1 MIVDVVSVLPEV
13 WLLVGALVVLLSGS
27 FLPRRRLGRTRIATV
42 VVLAGSGVSAAVALG
57 QPTRTAFDASYL
69 IDPATGAV
77 RLIAVLA
84 TAVVVLLAGDELAE
98 HVRQAEICAL
108 LLLATLGTVVLGG
121 SQDLL
126 LVITGFLLASV
137 PLYALVGLTRTPAA
151 AEAGLKTYLYGS
163 LFGIVLM
170 VGVVVLYGL
179 GGQTAYGPLAAGL
192 TDAPVGPVIVG
203 AVAVLGGLMFKVGA
217 VPGHFW
223 LPDAAQAAGTFA
235 AAFVTTVPKIG
246 GLVAAY
252 RVVLLLPDAARAP
265 LLVGLLAVLSMTL
278 GNLAAFGQDDPRRL
292 LGWSTVS
299 QAGYLLIPVA
309 VAGRSELALPA
320 LLVYLAGY
328 AVTNLAAF
336 AVVAAVPG
344 RRTLR
349 DYTGLGTEHP
359 WLAGGLLVALLGL
372 VGTPPTAV
380 FVGKLAVAT
389 AAWDAGFAWLTVA
402 LLLNSVLS
410 LFYYLRWVAPL
421 LRTAAPAAA
430 ARSWGLRVAVGAG
443 TVSVVLGLASTLL
456 WQAFGSGL

>member
-1 MIVDVVSVLPEV
+1 MISDVLALLPEV
-13 WLLVGALVVLLSGS
+13 WLLVGALSVLLAGS
-27 FLPRRRLGRTRIATV
+27 FLPRVRLGRTRVAT
-42 VVLAGSGVSAAVALG
+42 LIFLTASGVSAAVALD
-57 QPTRTAFDASYL
+57 QPVRTAFDGSYL
-69 IDPATGAV
+69 VDPATGAV
-77 RLIAVLA
+77 RLIAVVA
-84 TAVVVLLAGDELAE
+84 TAVVVLLAGDELAG

-108 LLLATLGTVVLGG
+108 LLLATLGAVVLGG

-126 LVITGFLLASV
+126 LVVTGFLLASV
-137 PLYALVGLTRTPAA
+137 PLYALVGVTRTKAA
-151 AEAGLKTYLYGS
+151 AEAALKTYLYGS

-170 VGVVVLYGL
+170 AGVVVLYGL
-179 GGQTAYGPLAAGL
+179 GGETAYAPLAAGL
-192 TDAPVGPVIVG
+192 ADAPAAPLIVG
-203 AVAVLGGLMFKVGA
+203 VVALLGGLTFKIGA

-223 LPDAAQAAGTFA
+223 VPDAAQGAGTFA
-235 AAFVTTVPKIG
+235 AAFLTTVPKIG

-252 RVVLLLPDAARAP
+252 RIVLLLPDAARAP
-265 LLVGLLAVLSMTL
+265 LLVALLAVLSMTL

-299 QAGYLLIPVA
+299 QAGYLLVPVA
-309 VAGRSELALPA
+309 IAGRSELALPA

-328 AVTNLAAF
+328 AVTNLTAF
-336 AVVAAVPG
+336 AVVAALPE
-344 RRTLR
+344 RRTLH

-359 WLAGGLLVALLGL
+359 WLAGGLLVGLLGL

-410 LFYYLRWVAPL
+410 LFYYLRWIAPL

-430 ARSWGLRVAVGAG
+430 ARAWGLRVAVGAG
-443 TVSVVLGLASTLL
+443 TVSVVLGLASAVL

>member
-1 MIVDVVSVLPEV
+1 MSSDVLALLPEL
-13 WLLVGALVVLLSGS
+13 WLLAGALAVLLAGS
-27 FLPRRRLGRTRIATV
+27 FLPRRRLGRTRVATV
-42 VVLAGSGVSAAVALG
+42 IALSGSGVSALVALP
-57 QPTRTAFDASYL
+57 QPTRTVFEASYL

-77 RLIAVLA
+77 RLIAVVA
-84 TAVVVLLAGDELAE
+84 AAVVVLLAGDELAG
-98 HVRQAEICAL
+98 HVRQAEICTL
-108 LLLATLGTVVLGG
+108 LLLGTLGAIVLGG

-151 AEAGLKTYLYGS
+151 TEAALKTYLYGS

-179 GGQTAYGPLAAGL
+179 GGHTAYGPLAAGL
-192 TDAPVGPVIVG
+192 VDAPRGPLIVG
-203 AVAVLGGLMFKVGA
+203 VVALLGGLTFKVGA

-223 LPDAAQAAGTFA
+223 VPDAAQGAGTFA
-235 AAFVTTVPKIG
+235 AAFLTTVPKVG
-246 GLVAAY
+246 ALVAAY
-252 RVVLLLPDAARAP
+252 RIVLLLPDTARAP

-336 AVVAAVPG
+336 AVIAAVPG

-349 DYTGLGTEHP
+349 DYAGLGRDHP
-359 WLAGGLLVALLGL
+359 WLAGGLLVSLLGL

-389 AAWDAGFAWLTVA
+389 AAWDGGSAWLTVA

-410 LFYYLRWVAPL
+410 LFYYLRWIAPL
-421 LRTAAPAAA
+421 LRGTTPAAA
-430 ARSWGLRVAVGAG
+430 VTSWGLWVAVGAG
-443 TVSVVLGLASTLL
+443 TASVVLGVASAGL
-456 WQAFGSGL
+456 WNLFGAG

>member
-1 MIVDVVSVLPEV
+1 MSSDVLALLPEL
-13 WLLVGALVVLLSGS
+13 WLLAGALAVLLAGS
-27 FLPRRRLGRTRIATV
+27 FLPRRRLGRTRVATV
-42 VVLAGSGVSAAVALG
+42 IALSGSGVSALVALP
-57 QPTRTAFDASYL
+57 QPTRTVFEASYL

-77 RLIAVLA
+77 RLIAVVA
-84 TAVVVLLAGDELAE
+84 AAVVVLLAGDELAG
-98 HVRQAEICAL
+98 HVRQAEICTL
-108 LLLATLGTVVLGG
+108 LLLGTLGAIVLGG

-137 PLYALVGLTRTPAA
+137 PLYALVGLPRTPAA
-151 AEAGLKTYLYGS
+151 TEAALKTYLYGS

-179 GGQTAYGPLAAGL
+179 GGHTAYGPLAAGL
-192 TDAPVGPVIVG
+192 VDAARGPLIVG
-203 AVAVLGGLMFKVGA
+203 VVALLGGLTFKVGA

-223 LPDAAQAAGTFA
+223 VPDAAQGAGTFA
-235 AAFVTTVPKIG
+235 AAFLTTVPKIG
-246 GLVAAY
+246 ALVAAY
-252 RVVLLLPDAARAP
+252 RIVLLLPDTARAP

-299 QAGYLLIPVA
+299 QAGYLLVPVA

-336 AVVAAVPG
+336 AVIAAVPE

-349 DYTGLGTEHP
+349 DYAGLGRDHP
-359 WLAGGLLVALLGL
+359 WLAGGLLVSLLGL

-389 AAWDAGFAWLTVA
+389 AAWDGGSAWLTVA

-410 LFYYLRWVAPL
+410 LFYYLRWIAPL
-421 LRTAAPAAA
+421 LRGTTPAAA
-430 ARSWGLRVAVGAG
+430 VTSWGLRVAVGAG
-443 TVSVVLGLASTLL
+443 TASVVLGVASAGL
-456 WQAFGSGL
+456 WNLFGAG